1 MVNAK
6 SFSGFSIG
14 IVIVVSV
21 ALVSGGF
28 LVYNHQNQEP
38 DSPIVF
44 KVEYEDGSN
53 DVLTDGDSETYS
65 VVEKLDGT
73 MAMWESSDMQNKV
86 DGISVV
92 FKVKPKG
99 VSQETVEVSGQS
111 YIETE
116 FLSFW
121 GVPTEYDNNFSKTCT
136 VGEWNTLDTY
146 SNDTMTP
153 LNEGKNELNAELTVS
168 SDYDGKTVEKTA
180 SGKMTLYVG
189 EKNTLSLETSV
200 SSDTW

>member
-53 DVLTDGDSETYS
+53 DVLTDGDSKTYS

-92 FKVKPKG
+92 FKVKPTG

-116 FLSFW
+116 FLSFM
-121 GVPTEYDNNFSKTCT
+121 GFPAEYDNNFSKTCT

-168 SDYDGKTVEKTA
+168 SDYDGKTVENTV
-180 SGKMTLYVG
+180 SGKMTLYQAS
-189 EKNTLSLETSV
+189 ETTLSITAEV
-200 SSDTW
+200 DTGAR